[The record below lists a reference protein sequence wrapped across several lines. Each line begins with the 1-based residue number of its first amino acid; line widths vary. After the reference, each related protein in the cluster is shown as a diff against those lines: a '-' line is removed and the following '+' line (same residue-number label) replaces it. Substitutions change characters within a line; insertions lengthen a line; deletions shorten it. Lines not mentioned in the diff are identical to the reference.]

1 MKADYTQIDA
11 DILASIR
18 QAPREFAHFNTRG
31 SSILNQAQR
40 LAEARLTDRWG
51 NATPGWRVIDQRLQA
66 LRRRGLIK
74 YVRTQGWT
82 AQ

>member
-11 DILASIR
+11 DILAAIR
-18 QAPREFAHFNTRG
+18 QAPREFAHFNTTR
-31 SSILNQAQR
+31 SPIFAQAQQ

-66 LRRRGLIK
+66 LRRRGLIQ
-74 YVRTQGWT
+74 YVRTKGWT

>member
-11 DILASIR
+11 DILAAIR
-18 QAPREFAHFNTRG
+18 QTPKEFSAFNTLG
-31 SSILNQAQR
+31 SAILNQAEK
-40 LAEARLTDRWG
+40 LAKATPPDRWG
-51 NATPGWRVIDQRLQA
+51 NEKPGWRVIDQRLQA

-74 YVRTQGWT
+74 YVKNEGWT

>member
-1 MKADYTQIDA
+1 MKPDYTQIDA
-11 DILASIR
+11 DILAAIR
-18 QAPREFAHFNTRG
+18 QAPRQFAYFNTRG
-31 SSILNQAQR
+31 SNILNQAQL

-66 LRRRGLIK
+66 LRRRGLIQ
-74 YVRTQGWT
+74 YVRTKGWT